1 VAKPPANTTELH
13 RTIEVLILFND
24 WRNGGSSKRPE
35 FQDISAALDQ
45 AISVLMQVE
54 NLIQQRDRH
63 NTEIAYRGLS
73 NAARVVV

>member
-1 VAKPPANTTELH
+1 MAKPLANTNELH
-13 RTIEVLILFND
+13 RTTEVLILFND

-54 NLIQQRDRH
+54 NLIQQRGRH
-63 NTEIAYRGLS
+63 NTEIAYRGLA
-73 NAARVVV
+73 NAARLIE